1 MDATMMQF
9 PLSTQMIL
17 RRGARLFE
25 NSQVM
30 SFDGTQVR
38 SVRYAEVAQRAR
50 QLAAALRAHG
60 LAQGDRVG
68 TLCWNTQEHLEA
80 YLAVP
85 AMGAVLHTVNV
96 RLAADQISY
105 IVGHAEDRVL
115 IIDASFVPLV
125 AAIIAD
131 LPSVDLIVVLGDA
144 PADLPGFSGK
154 IMGYDALIDGV
165 TPFADADWPVLDEY
179 SAAVMC
185 YTSGTTGNPKG
196 VVYSH
201 RSIFLHSLASLGA
214 DAFAISNR
222 DTILMIPPM
231 FHANAWGAPF
241 SGWLA
246 GSNFVLPGP
255 HLQPEKL
262 AHLIAVTRPS
272 FAAAVPTIL
281 NDLLLMHS
289 RDPLDLSCFR
299 VLISGG
305 SAVSPTLI
313 ERVRA
318 AWGVGLIQGWGM
330 TETSPMCVLSF
341 PPVDAPEDEEV
352 QWRAKSG
359 RPVAGMEVRIV
370 DDEDQPLPEDGQ
382 AVGHLQLR
390 GPWVTQGYYL
400 QAEADRPLTQDGW
413 LRTGDAGTIDS
424 RGYVQVTDRTKDLIK
439 SGGEWISSVDLENA
453 VGRYPGVHEVAV
465 IAVPDPR
472 WEERPLVILT
482 TQEDRPIDFDD
493 IRRFLSDQIAKF
505 MVPEYWAAIP
515 SLPKTSVGKIDKRKL
530 REDVDAGRLP
540 FVRVADPSRQGSPQ
554 NA

>member
-1 MDATMMQF
+1 MMQF

-17 RRGARLFE
+17 RRGSRLFAD
-25 NSQVM
+25 SQVLR
-30 SFDGTQVR
+30 FDGNDIQSTSYAQV
-38 SVRYAEVAQRAR
+38 AARAG
-50 QLAAALRAHG
+50 QLAAALQAHG
-60 LAQGDRVG
+60 LAMGDRVG
-68 TLCWNTQEHLEA
+68 TMCWNTQEHLEA
-80 YLAVP
+80 YLAIP

-96 RLAADQISY
+96 RLAADQIAY
-105 IVGHAEDRVL
+105 IIGHAQDRVL
-115 IIDASFVPLV
+115 ILDPSFVPVV
-125 AAIIAD
+125 ASVIAD
-131 LPSVDLIVVLGDA
+131 LPSVDLIIVLGDA
-144 PADLPGFSGK
+144 PAAIPGFAGRL
-154 IMGYDALIDGV
+154 IGYEDFIAGM
-165 TPFADADWPVLDEY
+165 TPFEAWPELEEN

-222 DTILMIPPM
+222 DTLLMVPPM

-255 HLQPEKL
+255 HLQPDKL
-262 AHLIAVTRPS
+262 ARMIALTRPT

-281 NDLLLMHS
+281 NDLLQMHS
-289 RDPLDLSCFR
+289 RDALDLSCFR

-305 SAVSPTLI
+305 SAVSPALI
-313 ERVRA
+313 ERVRD

-341 PPVDAPEDEEV
+341 PPVDAPAEDDV

-370 DDEDQPLPEDGQ
+370 DDLDQPLPEDGQ
-382 AVGHLQLR
+382 TVGHLQLR
-390 GPWVTQGYYL
+390 GPWVTQGYHL
-400 QAEADRPLTQDGW
+400 QPAADRPLTKDGW
-413 LRTGDAGTIDS
+413 LRTGDAGTID
-424 RGYVQVTDRTKDLIK
+424 RLGYVQVTDRTKDLIK

-453 VGRYPGVHEVAV
+453 ISRYPGVNEVAV
-465 IAVPDPR
+465 VAVPDPR
-472 WEERPLVILT
+472 WEERPLAIVSPLDGH
-482 TQEDRPIDFDD
+482 QIDYDAV
-493 IRRFLSDQIAKF
+493 RQFLSDQMAKF
-505 MVPEYWAAIP
+505 MVPEYWATIP

-530 REDVDAGRLP
+530 REDIESGKLT
-540 FVRVADPSRQGSPQ
+540 FVRIAESRRPGTPDH
-554 NA
+554 A